1 MHRLWS
7 DFESGGAH
15 NASEASTRARIARE
29 ERRVWC
35 GKILK
40 SKTLK
45 YAVLGV
51 LLAVC
56 CYFDNLGNALL
67 CRSYYFSTKNY
78 KLEAV
83 VQNDGQKVGPPRP
96 PPPPA
101 QKPMKMSNI
110 RNYLNSFESV
120 NGCVTLLVV

>member
-1 MHRLWS
+1 MRV
-7 DFESGGAH
+7 E
-15 NASEASTRARIARE
+15 RARGRAERAR
-29 ERRVWC
+29 RIPLAQC

-45 YAVLGV
+45 YAFLGV

-67 CRSYYFSTKNY
+67 CKSHYFSTKKLY

-83 VQNDGQKVGPPRP
+83 VQNDAPPLAPQGQKVGGGGAGV
-96 PPPPA
+96 PPA
-101 QKPMKMSNI
+101 PPGSKAYDSRI
-110 RNYLNSFESV
+110 
-120 NGCVTLLVV
+120 VVLQGSATVVG

>member
-1 MHRLWS
+1 MHSARG
-7 DFESGGAH
+7 EEGVGGG
-15 NASEASTRARIARE
+15 IPLP
-29 ERRVWC
+29 WC

-67 CRSYYFSTKNY
+67 CKSYYFSTKNY
-78 KLEAV
+78 T
-83 VQNDGQKVGPPRP
+83 N
-96 PPPPA
+96 
-101 QKPMKMSNI
+101 
-110 RNYLNSFESV
+110 
-120 NGCVTLLVV
+120 